1 MSWVL
6 LRRCLI
12 ERSTSFL
19 FLFISYMNEA
29 LIYYTSQTK
38 SLPSRFLLSRK
49 RNSNQINNNSKLPG

>member
-6 LRRCLI
+6 LRRCLT

-38 SLPSRFLLSRK
+38 SLTSRFLLSRM